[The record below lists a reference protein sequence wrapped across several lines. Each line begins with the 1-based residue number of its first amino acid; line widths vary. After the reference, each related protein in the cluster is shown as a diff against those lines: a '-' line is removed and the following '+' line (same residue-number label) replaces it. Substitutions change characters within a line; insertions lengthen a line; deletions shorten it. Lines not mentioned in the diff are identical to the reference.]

1 MKKLYLFSLLAA
13 VALVI
18 AASLSDAQTRG
29 RAVKANIPFDFN
41 AGNKH
46 YSAGQY
52 RVNAV
57 SDLALAILGQ
67 GSESGFV
74 FSRRAESSSPSATT
88 KLIFHQYGTSYFLYQ
103 IWVQGENSG
112 RELPMTRVEKELA
125 RNAIAS
131 PAVVVAQK

>member
-1 MKKLYLFSLLAA
+1 MKKQRLFSLVAA
-13 VALVI
+13 VVLMTAG
-18 AASLSDAQTRG
+18 SLCAQTNDRP
-29 RAVKANIPFDFN
+29 VKANIPFDFN

-103 IWVQGENSG
+103 IWNEGENRG
-112 RELPMTRVEKELA
+112 RELPMTPVEKELA
-125 RNAIAS
+125 RNATAS
-131 PAVVVAQK
+131 PTVIVAQK

>member
-1 MKKLYLFSLLAA
+1 MKKQRLFSLLAT
-13 VALVI
+13 VVLI
-18 AASLSDAQTRG
+18 TSGSLSAQTNDRP
-29 RAVKANIPFDFN
+29 VKANIPFDFN
-41 AGNKH
+41 AGGKH

-52 RVNAV
+52 SVNAI

-74 FSRRAESSSPSATT
+74 SSRRAQSSSPSATT

-112 RELPMTRVEKELA
+112 RQLPMTRVEKELA
-125 RNAIAS
+125 SNAIAR

>member
-1 MKKLYLFSLLAA
+1 MKKQRLFSLVAA
-13 VALVI
+13 VVLMTAG
-18 AASLSDAQTRG
+18 SLCAQTNDRP
-29 RAVKANIPFDFN
+29 VKANIPFDFN
-41 AGNKH
+41 AGGKH

-52 RVNAV
+52 RVNAI

-74 FSRRAESSSPSATT
+74 YSRRAESSSPSATT

-103 IWVQGENSG
+103 IWVEGEKSG

-125 RNAIAS
+125 TNAIAS
-131 PAVVVAQK
+131 AAVVVAQK

>member
-1 MKKLYLFSLLAA
+1 MKKQRLFSLLAA
-13 VALVI
+13 VVLITAG
-18 AASLSDAQTRG
+18 SLCAQTNDRP
-29 RAVKANIPFDFN
+29 VKANIPFDFN

-74 FSRRAESSSPSATT
+74 SSRGAQSSSPSATT

-103 IWVQGENSG
+103 IWVEEENRG
-112 RELPMTRVEKELA
+112 RELTMTRVEKELA
-125 RNAIAS
+125 SNTNAS
-131 PAVVVAQK
+131 PVVIMAQK

>member
-1 MKKLYLFSLLAA
+1 MKKQRLFSLLAT
-13 VALVI
+13 VVLI
-18 AASLSDAQTRG
+18 TSGSLSAQTNDRP
-29 RAVKANIPFDFN
+29 VKANIPFDFN
-41 AGNKH
+41 AGGKH

-52 RVNAV
+52 SVNAI

-74 FSRRAESSSPSATT
+74 SSRRAQSSSPSATT

-112 RELPMTRVEKELA
+112 RQLPMTRVEKELA

>member
-1 MKKLYLFSLLAA
+1 MKKQRLFSLLAT
-13 VALVI
+13 VVLI
-18 AASLSDAQTRG
+18 TSGSLSAQTNDRP
-29 RAVKANIPFDFN
+29 VKANIPFDFN
-41 AGNKH
+41 AGGKH

-52 RVNAV
+52 SVNAI

-74 FSRRAESSSPSATT
+74 SSRRAQSSSPSATT

-112 RELPMTRVEKELA
+112 RQLPMTRVEKELA
-125 RNAIAS
+125 TNAIAN